1 MGTVAP
7 AGLDRTAPWYAGL
20 NSRHWRVLTASFLG
34 WVFDGYEAY
43 ALFIVLPFVLK
54 TMLTA
59 DQLGNRAI
67 WAGLAIGVTL
77 LGWGI
82 GGLIGGVLADYVG
95 RKRMMIASVF
105 FYALFTGIT
114 AFATSFP
121 LFCFLRFITGLA
133 MGSEWSSGVALVAET
148 WPNHARPKGAGFLQS
163 GFGFGTLIAA
173 LVWLVLSQTTPLGD
187 NTWRL
192 LFVVGALPAFFCLYI
207 RRAIDESEQW
217 IEAIREKRWA
227 TTESGAPRVAGAS
240 DRRPFTLAAIFR
252 EPESRRR
259 AILAF
264 LLSLAT
270 TVGWWAISSW
280 LPQYAA
286 QVAKA
291 SGAPN
296 PALWATRAA
305 LLYTC
310 GAVLAYLLSG
320 FLADRLGRRLY
331 LFSTFLGALIVT
343 AVTYLWTDSLGG
355 LLWVCFVNGFFTL
368 GCAYSWMAIY
378 AAELFTSSVR
388 ATAVAF
394 VFNAARLVAWIF
406 PIIAGTLIQS
416 FGSVSRAAMTLASIY
431 VVGLIVPWFMP
442 ETRGKPLPG

>member
-1 MGTVAP
+1 
-7 AGLDRTAPWYAGL
+7 
-20 NSRHWRVLTASFLG
+20 
-34 WVFDGYEAY
+34 
-43 ALFIVLPFVLK
+43 
-54 TMLTA
+54 
-59 DQLGNRAI
+59 
-67 WAGLAIGVTL
+67 
-77 LGWGI
+77 
-82 GGLIGGVLADYVG
+82 
-95 RKRMMIASVF
+95 
-105 FYALFTGIT
+105 
-114 AFATSFP
+114 
-121 LFCFLRFITGLA
+121 LRG
-133 MGSEWSSGVALVAET
+133 
-148 WPNHARPKGAGFLQS
+148 
-163 GFGFGTLIAA
+163 
-173 LVWLVLSQTTPLGD
+173 
-187 NTWRL
+187 
-192 LFVVGALPAFFCLYI
+192 
-207 RRAIDESEQW
+207 
-217 IEAIREKRWA
+217 
-227 TTESGAPRVAGAS
+227 
-240 DRRPFTLAAIFR
+240 
-252 EPESRRR
+252 RR

-355 LLWVCFVNGFFTL
+355 LVWVCFVNGFFTL